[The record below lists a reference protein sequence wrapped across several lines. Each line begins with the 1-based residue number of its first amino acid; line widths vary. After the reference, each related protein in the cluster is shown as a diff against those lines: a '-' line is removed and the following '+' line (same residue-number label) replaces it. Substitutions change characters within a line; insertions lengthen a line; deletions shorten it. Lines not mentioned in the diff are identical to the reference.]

1 MGAPPCTWT
10 FLSSLGECGFFSNS
24 SRRRVVKERAMPTR
38 EKPVSIDP
46 EILERLNRGILLRTG
61 AYRTGEH
68 ILLRSGRHTSE
79 YVAKALATTEPTF
92 TEGLGDIIAA
102 HFGRLSVDLVL
113 TTGYGAGLL
122 GHCVARSH
130 PGRPRFIFAVK
141 ARTAAGTTEVVLA
154 PEYRAFFAEGGRVLL
169 VEDLLTTGSTV
180 TQLIRLVEGMG
191 GQVVGIGAIWRRS
204 ADLKFRYPLFTV
216 VSRDLPTYAPAEC
229 PMCRQGMPLNRPIG
243 PGGGDGEDDME
254 EALAA
259 PELA

>member
-1 MGAPPCTWT
+1 
-10 FLSSLGECGFFSNS
+10 
-24 SRRRVVKERAMPTR
+24 MPTR

-61 AYRTGEH
+61 AYRTDEH

-79 YVAKALATTEPTF
+79 YVTKALVTTEPTF

-102 HFGRLSVDLVL
+102 HFSRLFVDLVL

-130 PGRPRFIFAVK
+130 PGRPRFIFASK
-141 ARTAAGTTEVVLA
+141 ARTAAGRTEVVLA
-154 PEYRAFFAEGGRVLL
+154 PEYRVFFAEGGRVLL

-180 TQLIRLVEGMG
+180 TQLIKLVEGMG

-204 ADLKFRYPLFTV
+204 TGMKFKYPLFTV
-216 VSRDLPTYAPAEC
+216 VTRDLPTYPPEDC
-229 PMCRQGMPLNRPIG
+229 PMCRQGIPLSRTIG
-243 PGGGDGEDDME
+243 PGSGDGDDDVE
-254 EALAA
+254 EALTSN